1 MGVLN
6 KKIKSFTL
14 IELII
19 AIGVIWV
26 LMMATTVYL
35 WWTDEKRRVIEAQ
48 WCAYSLWGE
57 ITNFVFYALT
67 SKNLK
72 LENWTHI
79 SPDYYYVSLT
89 WWTANGYN
97 KILLSYSTWSNST
110 NKMKIYKTLSS
121 SKNCPGNKTNL
132 VYERTWWTTNIKRVI
147 MNKWFSVSADDP
159 SKNQVFEIEWA
170 STILTW
176 DIIISL
182 CINDNCTTPKQISKF
197 TIDWRPQTIF
207 TKNCKFYEEND
218 GTKCRER
225 EE

>member
-67 SKNLK
+67 SKNLT
-72 LENWTHI
+72 LADDSQV
-79 SPDYYYVSLT
+79 SPDYYYISLT
-89 WWTANGYN
+89 WWASNGCNWKYC
-97 KILLSYSTWSNST
+97 KILLSYSTWSNS
-110 NKMKIYKTLSS
+110 MKTYKTLSDCHWNRS
-121 SKNCPGNKTNL
+121 NL
-132 VYERTWWTTNIKRVI
+132 VYSRTWWIANNRHII
-147 MNKWFSVSADDP
+147 MNKWFSISSDDP
-159 SKNQVFEIEWA
+159 SKNQVFEIQWG
-170 STILTW
+170 IYTW

-182 CINDNCTTPKQISKF
+182 CIDDDCSTPKEISKYYV
-197 TIDWRPQTIF
+197 DWRSQTIS
-207 TKNCKFYEEND
+207 TRNCKFYEVND
-218 GTKCRER
+218 GTKCKER
-225 EE
+225 EK

>member
-6 KKIKSFTL
+6 KKFKSFTL
-14 IELII
+14 LELII
-19 AIGVIWV
+19 VIAVVWI

-67 SKNLK
+67 SKNLT
-72 LENWTHI
+72 LEDDSRV
-79 SPDYYYVSLT
+79 SPDYYYISLT
-89 WWTANGYN
+89 WWTATGYN
-97 KILLSYSTWSNST
+97 KILLSYSTWNSSTSNT
-110 NKMKIYKTLSS
+110 KIYKTLSS
-121 SKNCPGNKTNL
+121 LKDCPWNKNNL
-132 VYERTWWTTNIKRVI
+132 IYQRTWWNGRVI

-159 SKNQVFEIEWA
+159 SNNQVFTIEW
-170 STILTW
+170 IGLTW

-182 CINDNCTTPKQISKF
+182 CMNDNCTNPKQISKF

-207 TKNCKFYEEND
+207 TKNCKFYEVND
-218 GTKCRER
+218 GTKCKER
-225 EE
+225 EQ